1 MFLFKANALS
11 PITNAALFLLIMFS
25 KPTSDCSNLGE
36 QSQYSF
42 SNIFSKIAEIRE
54 ETGMF
59 KRRFIP
65 KDEQ

>member
-1 MFLFKANALS
+1 MKAKYKGINMEEYLT
-11 PITNAALFLLIMFS
+11 IENLLLVIIFLLVYIAATIGNVFS
-25 KPTSDCSNLGE
+25 KV
-36 QSQYSF
+36 
-42 SNIFSKIAEIRE
+42 AEIRE

>member
-1 MFLFKANALS
+1 MEEY
-11 PITNAALFLLIMFS
+11 ITIETLLIIIIFILAYAVI
-25 KPTSDCSNLGE
+25 TLG
-36 QSQYSF
+36 
-42 SNIFSKIAEIRE
+42 NIYSKIAEIRE

>member
-1 MFLFKANALS
+1 MDEYLTLENLLMV
-11 PITNAALFLLIMFS
+11 IIFLLVYIAA
-25 KPTSDCSNLGE
+25 TVG
-36 QSQYSF
+36 
-42 SNIFSKIAEIRE
+42 NIFSKIAEIRE

>member
-1 MFLFKANALS
+1 MDEY
-11 PITNAALFLLIMFS
+11 ITIETLLIIIIFLLVYVVI
-25 KPTSDCSNLGE
+25 TLG
-36 QSQYSF
+36 
-42 SNIFSKIAEIRE
+42 NIYSKIAEIRE